1 MKKIFTLIA
10 IATLGIGAYAVENIE
25 TDEYKF
31 DLRLL
36 DESGQAMD
44 QVNVILSGVFPENC
58 DVFQATLELPEGVT
72 VVPDPDTE
80 ELAVIDDDM
89 LAGLGVTAKNVNARL
104 SNGTSMNSA
113 GNLFLNID
121 HTLSARSKA
130 ETAVFPAGEK
140 DVLRVVLDCSGM
152 ADKTNYATLL
162 QGGNNTIFSC
172 GFVDDKIYVPA
183 SEVKLKL
190 YKKDGIVS
198 QIEVINANDVPA
210 AQKGIYNM
218 MGVKVNRAEPGQMYI
233 IDGKKVI
240 PTTVIE
246 R

>member
-10 IATLGIGAYAVENIE
+10 IASLSLCAFAEVENIS
-25 TDEYKF
+25 TDDYAF
-31 DLRLL
+31 SARLL

-44 QVNVILSGVFPENC
+44 AVNVIFGGVMPENC
-58 DVFQATLELPEGVT
+58 DVFQATVELPAGVT
-72 VVPDPDTE
+72 VVPDPDTD

-89 LAGLGVTAKNVNARL
+89 LAGLGVTAKNVNSRIN
-104 SNGTSMNSA
+104 NGTAMNAA
-113 GNLFLNID
+113 GNLFLNLD
-121 HTLSARSKA
+121 HSLNARQGGNGN
-130 ETAVFPAGEK
+130 FPGGEK
-140 DVLRVVLDCSGM
+140 DFLRVVLDCSGM
-152 ADKTNYATLL
+152 ADKTNYATILA
-162 QGGNNTIFSC
+162 GAANTCWSC
-172 GFVDDKIYVPA
+172 GDDNKIYSPVTD
-183 SEVKLKL
+183 VKLKL
-190 YKKDGIVS
+190 YKKDGVVS

-240 PTTVIE
+240 PTSVIE